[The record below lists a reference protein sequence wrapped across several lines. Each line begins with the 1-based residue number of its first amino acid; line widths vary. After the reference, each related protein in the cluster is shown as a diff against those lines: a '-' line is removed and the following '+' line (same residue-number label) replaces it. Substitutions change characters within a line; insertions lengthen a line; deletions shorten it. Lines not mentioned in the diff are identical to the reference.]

1 MKSFSSIQKAYLA
14 GFLDGDGSIYVRLKP
29 NTSYRYGF
37 QVAPYIILFQS
48 AKDRS
53 KFEEICSIIGLGYI
67 RERKDGILEY
77 TINKI
82 DDIRKF
88 LKAIKPFVILK
99 RKQVALMLDILDQ
112 KKKVENSKDFE
123 VLMKMIDSFREFNYS
138 KKRKHRTLTPQRL
151 APKSR

>member
-37 QVAPYIILFQS
+37 QVAPYVILFQS

-53 KFEEICSIIGLGYI
+53 KFEEICSLIGLGYI

-77 TINKI
+77 TINRI
-82 DDIRKF
+82 DNIKEFLSLIR
-88 LKAIKPFVILK
+88 PFVILK
-99 RKQVALMLDILDQ
+99 RKQVELMLTIIEQ
-112 KKKVENSKDFE
+112 KQKVENKQDFKA
-123 VLMKMIDSFREFNYS
+123 LMDLIDSFRELNYS
-138 KKRKHRTLTPQRL
+138 KKRKKRTLTP
-151 APKSR
+151 